1 MSARIIF
8 KAKLLNVETGV
19 DQKTAA
25 LTMRLVFASQRYDKG
40 LDQIVPCSQNV
51 KVIEDHHHMKDFYLS
66 FKGREIYLPIEMTPV
81 ERNIFYKTT
90 GDGKPLM
97 LEEKKAG
104 VQIWISVQDV
114 GNLLLMKK
122 IYIIMNALYLENP
135 INQTLEIHYFV

>member
-1 MSARIIF
+1 MSAQIIF

-90 GDGKPLM
+90 GDGKPIM

-135 INQTLEIHYFV
+135 IKSNT

>member
-114 GNLLLMKK
+114 GNLFLMKK

-135 INQTLEIHYFV
+135 IKLST

>member
-114 GNLLLMKK
+114 GNLFLMKK

-135 INQTLEIHYFV
+135 IKSNT

>member
-114 GNLLLMKK
+114 DNLLLMKK
-122 IYIIMNALYLENP
+122 IYIITNALYLENS
-135 INQTLEIHYFV
+135 IKSNT